1 MFSSAKVQQSH
12 PLLSSLLS
20 PGESWGF
27 WTCCCVERKVFLEG
41 GREGGTDAERNGFF
55 WNCVEKGEGRCS
67 SRIVGCG
74 ASRSFYRS
82 FFSFLSQNL
91 SFTVL
96 TPPQCMYV
104 HAAVTVPCCAHLL
117 CRVPKSHELPHPFGV
132 VGDGLP
138 HNGGGGQLE
147 SGIRRRLHVLVIFLA
162 LFPSVGDFLSTC
174 CFNIWRFS
182 CAAPLL
188 CPPPLN
194 VLHFSPLFTP
204 RKKLTRR
211 RGGKWEKSGE
221 KKDSP
226 QKNGLKNFFSLSDLI
241 KGWMDSQFCVGRCL
255 WGSRRRSPPSLLFWK

>member
-1 MFSSAKVQQSH
+1 MRCKPVLLPFLFFLSFPEPVFYCTDPSAVH
-12 PLLSSLLS
+12 VRTCCGDRPLLCAPVVSCSQVTRAS
-20 PGESWGF
+20 PSFWGGWG
-27 WTCCCVERKVFLEG
+27 WTATQRGWWSV
-41 GREGGTDAERNGFF
+41 RE
-55 WNCVEKGEGRCS
+55 WNS
-67 SRIVGCG
+67 TTF
-74 ASRSFYRS
+74 ARS
-82 FFSFLSQNL
+82 
-91 SFTVL
+91 
-96 TPPQCMYV
+96 
-104 HAAVTVPCCAHLL
+104 
-117 CRVPKSHELPHPFGV
+117 
-132 VGDGLP
+132 GD
-138 HNGGGGQLE
+138 
-147 SGIRRRLHVLVIFLA
+147 FLA